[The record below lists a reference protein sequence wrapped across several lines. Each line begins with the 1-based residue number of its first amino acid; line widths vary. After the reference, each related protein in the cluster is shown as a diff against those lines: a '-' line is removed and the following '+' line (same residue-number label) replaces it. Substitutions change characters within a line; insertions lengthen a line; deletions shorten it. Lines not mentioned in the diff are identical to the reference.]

1 MEIYMEQLFLTESDL
16 DSILKKLPEVR
27 IGVVGYVCLDL
38 YWFADMKLSTLSRET
53 PHYNLP
59 VVTERWA
66 PGAAGNVVQNLS
78 ALGLAQVEI
87 LSIVGNDWRG
97 NLLDTGFRD
106 LGLPTDSL
114 IRDGSRVTPA
124 YIKPNR
130 MGISNLVYEDPR
142 IDFVNYEPI
151 SRETEQQ
158 VIETLMAMAGRVDIL
173 AVSDQLPWGVVTG
186 RVRRALEDL
195 GKQGL
200 KIVVDS
206 RDQIHT
212 YRNVIIK
219 PNEYESAAALGRQ
232 VGCTVENY
240 IPIAGELTKLTGA
253 PVVVTLGALGSVWAD
268 GHDTGFA
275 PSVPAAG
282 PIDIVGAG
290 DTFLS
295 AFCAAAATGCGIGQA
310 AAFANLASGV
320 TVKKIHQTGT
330 ATPEEIRAKRQEQ
343 TT

>member
-27 IGVVGYVCLDL
+27 IGVVGDVCLDL

-106 LGLPTDSL
+106 LGLPTDIL

-173 AVSDQLPWGVVTG
+173 AVSDQLPWGVVTD
-186 RVRRALEDL
+186 RSS
-195 GKQGL
+195 GL
-200 KIVVDS
+200 
-206 RDQIHT
+206 
-212 YRNVIIK
+212 
-219 PNEYESAAALGRQ
+219 SAAVCKG
-232 VGCTVENY
+232 
-240 IPIAGELTKLTGA
+240 
-253 PVVVTLGALGSVWAD
+253 
-268 GHDTGFA
+268 
-275 PSVPAAG
+275 
-282 PIDIVGAG
+282 
-290 DTFLS
+290 
-295 AFCAAAATGCGIGQA
+295 
-310 AAFANLASGV
+310 
-320 TVKKIHQTGT
+320 
-330 ATPEEIRAKRQEQ
+330 
-343 TT
+343 